1 MNRMMFSQ
9 DNTGKI
15 STLQGARFLFA
26 LLIFL
31 SHCPLPHTTQPFD
44 FGGELGVSFFFILSG
59 FVMSWGYGPRVSRG
73 EFSVWHFFWRHFWKL
88 YPLHLLLIAINF
100 MLNWRIGIHYDWAQI
115 LTVLFLV
122 QSWLPSNHTLY
133 TINGV
138 SWFLCDILFFYLIFK
153 YLYLYLIQL
162 KVSRLLWQVIIFV
175 AIYLAVAWQVPHDQ
189 INCTLYVNPLLRAFD
204 FALGIIAYRFYKTS
218 DVSRI
223 KLLEKKPYIMLSGCI
238 LTGVLVYGIY
248 QILDGNG
255 IRCAALFWPVVP
267 VFVVCLVAMDDTKDM
282 MIRLFLSRSMQ
293 WLGSISFEFFMV
305 HCFVM
310 RITQHFRNMSE
321 SVGSDYLFFF
331 STLGMSIIVAWIL
344 HRWFVI
350 PIGKKIHI

>member
-1 MNRMMFSQ
+1 MMFSH

-44 FGGELGVSFFFILSG
+44 FGGELGVSFFFILCG
-59 FVMSWGYGPRVSRG
+59 FVMSWGYGPRVTRG
-73 EFSVWHFFWRHFWKL
+73 EFNVRKFFCRHFCKL
-88 YPLHLLLIAINF
+88 YPLHLLLFAF
-100 MLNWRIGIHYDWAQI
+100 SLVLDWRIGHHYDWAQI
-115 LTVLFLV
+115 LTTMVLV
-122 QSWLPSNHTLY
+122 QSWIPSNHTLY
-133 TINGV
+133 SVNGV

-153 YLYLYLIQL
+153 YLYSYLIQL
-162 KVSRLLWQVIIFV
+162 KAGRLLWQVIIFV

-189 INCTLYVNPLLRAFD
+189 VNCTLYANPLLRTFD
-204 FALGIIAYRFYKTS
+204 FALGIIAYKFYKIS
-218 DVSRI
+218 DVSRL
-223 KLLEKKPYIMLSGCI
+223 KLLEKKPYIMLIGSV

-248 QILDGNG
+248 QMLHGNG

-282 MIRLFLSRSMQ
+282 MVRLFLSRPMR

-305 HCFVM
+305 HCIVM
-310 RITQHFRNMSE
+310 RITQHFWNMGE
-321 SVGSDYLFFF
+321 SVGGDYFFF
-331 STLGMSIIVAWIL
+331 ISTLGVSIFAAWIL
-344 HRWFVI
+344 HRCFVN
-350 PIGKKIHI
+350 PISKKMC